1 VATYVRVVEFH
12 SGLSHSSDYHFVVD
26 GGRLIHISHYAVS
39 YKRIDDMV
47 EYIVD
52 LGRLSGKTVIGIV
65 ATNSG
70 IICEASVFPAEDL
83 QLEYSSRRVKS
94 LPLSYL
100 NSFEFTHL
108 TSEERGFLH
117 GDWAQYY
124 TPIIEQLREVFN
136 TIKSWSGRLFL
147 VSPLVDCQV
156 ESGASY
162 PLSFL
167 IPYSAYARR
176 KSLEGLTKALHQVWV
191 AMRIVMELEQL
202 RKLRGLNPYFGQSPS
217 RAIARFECSCGL
229 CSLWYEFDL
238 NPHTMCQGMLWRLGW
253 RVPNAV
259 REVYE
264 KLSRALKGRAGSRVE
279 ASLFKELY
287 GIVDERV
294 GLPKDVERIPL
305 RPDMVVLCDVSSCEE
320 FGKVERFRVRTVI
333 ECKNQ
338 DLQYWL
344 RDVESQVIPYKQALQ
359 PEIMIVA
366 SLKQVPESIKT
377 RLHAI
382 GVTVI
387 DEVYPGGRG
396 ERELLELIR
405 TL

>member
-1 VATYVRVVEFH
+1 VAGHVRVVEFH

-39 YKRIDDMV
+39 CKSVDDMV

-83 QLEYSSRRVKS
+83 QLEYSSRRVKY
-94 LPLSYL
+94 LPLSHL

-108 TSEERGFLH
+108 TEEERRFLH

-124 TPIIEQLREVFN
+124 TPIIEQLREIFN
-136 TIKSWSGRLFL
+136 TIKSWSGRRFL
-147 VSPLVDCQV
+147 VTPLVDCQV

-167 IPYSAYARR
+167 IPYSVKARR

-202 RKLRGLNPYFGQSPS
+202 RKLRDLNPDFRQSPS
-217 RAIARFECSCGL
+217 RAIARFECNCGL

-238 NPHTMCQGMLWRLGW
+238 NPHTMCQGMLWSLGW
-253 RVPNAV
+253 RAPNAV

-264 KLSRALKGRAGSRVE
+264 RLLTVVKGKV
-279 ASLFKELY
+279 K
-287 GIVDERV
+287 
-294 GLPKDVERIPL
+294 RIPL

-320 FGKVERFRVRTVI
+320 FGKVERFRVRAVI
-333 ECKNQ
+333 EYKNQ
-338 DLQYWL
+338 DPQYWL
-344 RDVESQVIPYKQALQ
+344 RDLERQVIPYREALQ
-359 PEIMIVA
+359 PDITIVA
-366 SLKQVPESIKT
+366 SLKRVPENIKT
-377 RLHAI
+377 RLHAM

-396 ERELLELIR
+396 ERELLELIK